1 MVQIV
6 TFEQNDLDEIS
17 IMIDDKYV
25 ISLFSFHSTIT
36 GIKEHALELATH
48 PAIIIDE
55 YYSENCLLHPLNP
68 DSSPL
73 SSFIPRECPYY
84 V

>member
-55 YYSENCLLHPLNP
+55 YYSDQL
-68 DSSPL
+68 SPPSL
-73 SSFIPRECPYY
+73 KPG
-84 V
+84 